1 MASLMDNLLEVLRE
15 EEKTYRGLI
24 ELSREKKD
32 VLIRA
37 DIDRLTEITEAEQ
50 NITSVLHGMETKRR
64 EVISDMAVVLRK
76 KKEELTIDMML
87 SILSKQPEEQK
98 QLREVRD
105 RLRKTLDEMNL
116 INSQNQLLL
125 TQAMEMVEFDMTLF
139 RSLRQA
145 PETANYDRSAVNTGD
160 LLGRSGFDA
169 KQ

>member
-50 NITSVLHGMETKRR
+50 NITSELHGMETKRR

-76 KKEELTIDMML
+76 DKDELTIDRML
-87 SILSKQPEEQK
+87 EILSKQPEEQQK
-98 QLREVRD
+98 LREVRD
-105 RLRKTLDEMNL
+105 SLRKTLDEMSLVNA
-116 INSQNQLLL
+116 QNQLLL
-125 TQAMEMVEFDMTLF
+125 NQAMEMVEFDMTLF

-145 PETANYDRSAVNTGD
+145 PETANYDRSASNTGD
-160 LLGRSGFDA
+160 LLGKSGFDA